1 MLVAG
6 KQGLG
11 KTSLLKTL
19 FPDALQPE
27 LEGEDR
33 PSQFNLYAPT
43 ADIRVYSFETDDDDG
58 NRLHIEAVDTP
69 GFSDDVDPEE
79 M

>member
-1 MLVAG
+1 MVAG

-11 KTSLLKTL
+11 KTTLLKTI
-19 FPDALQPE
+19 FDDNIKPE
-27 LEGEDR
+27 LEGEDK
-33 PSQFNLYAPT
+33 PNQFNLYAPT
-43 ADIRVYSFETDDDDG
+43 ENIHVASFEMDDEEG
-58 NRLHIEAVDTP
+58 NRLQIEAVDTP